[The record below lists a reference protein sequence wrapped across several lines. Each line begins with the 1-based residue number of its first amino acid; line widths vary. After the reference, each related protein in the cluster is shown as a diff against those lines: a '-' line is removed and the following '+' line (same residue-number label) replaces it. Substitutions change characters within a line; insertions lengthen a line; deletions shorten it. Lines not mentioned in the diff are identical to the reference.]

1 MKQTII
7 LLAMVILGI
16 AISTMILSFRETT
29 QTITDAT
36 QAKMKTELHLE

>member
-1 MKQTII
+1 
-7 LLAMVILGI
+7 MVILGI

-36 QAKMKTELHLE
+36 QEKMKTQLELNEP